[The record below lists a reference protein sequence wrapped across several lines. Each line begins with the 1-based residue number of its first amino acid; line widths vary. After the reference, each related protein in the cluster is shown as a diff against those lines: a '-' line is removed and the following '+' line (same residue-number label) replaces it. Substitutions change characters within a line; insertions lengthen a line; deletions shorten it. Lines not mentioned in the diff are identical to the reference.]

1 MRSCKKERESSDA
14 FEFESVK
21 VDVSINSS
29 AETLKVLSDK
39 KINKKTLKM
48 QSRLFIVNGKVLKFN
63 LA

>member
-29 AETLKVLSDK
+29 AEILKLLSDNT
-39 KINKKTLKM
+39 ITKKTLKI
-48 QSRLFIVNGKVLKFN
+48 QSRLFIVNGKVLKI
-63 LA
+63 